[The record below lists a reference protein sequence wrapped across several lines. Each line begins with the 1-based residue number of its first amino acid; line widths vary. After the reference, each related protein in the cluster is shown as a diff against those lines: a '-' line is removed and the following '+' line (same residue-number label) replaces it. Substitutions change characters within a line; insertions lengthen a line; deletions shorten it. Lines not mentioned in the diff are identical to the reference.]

1 MNKIRGKLVF
11 ITTTLAKPLA
21 RLGVSPNAVTLLSMI
36 LLITGVILLVYTSS
50 IPLFIVFIALSS
62 LLDALDGALARLTG
76 RTSIFGAFIDS
87 TIDRVNDA
95 LMIASLLYLGL
106 NQLYVYAFLA
116 LSLLVSYTRARAE
129 SLGVQL
135 SGVGLMERPERVI
148 GVVILL
154 AIYMMD
160 PTVAGTV
167 LLVLVFLSTIT
178 LLQRIIQVYRSIQR
192 KAVEGKAS

>member
-1 MNKIRGKLVF
+1 LNKIRGKLVF
-11 ITTTLAKPLA
+11 ITTTLVKPLA
-21 RLGVSPNAVTLLSMI
+21 RLGVSPNAVTLFSMI

-116 LSLLVSYTRARAE
+116 SSLLVSYTRARAE
-129 SLGVQL
+129 GLGIQL
-135 SGVGLMERPERVI
+135 GGVGLMERPERII

-154 AIYMMD
+154 AICMAD
-160 PTVAGTV
+160 SSVADAV

-192 KAVEGKAS
+192 KAVKSDAS

>member
-1 MNKIRGKLVF
+1 LNKVRGKLVY
-11 ITTTLAKPLA
+11 ITTTLVKPLA
-21 RLGVSPNAVTLLSMI
+21 RLGVSPNTVTLFSMI
-36 LLITGVILLVYTSS
+36 LLITGVILLLYTSS
-50 IPLFIVFIALSS
+50 ILLFIVFIALSS

-76 RTSIFGAFIDS
+76 RTSVFGAFIDS

-95 LMIASLLYLGL
+95 LMIVSLLYLGL

-129 SLGVQL
+129 GLGVQL

-154 AIYMMD
+154 AICMVD
-160 PTVAGTV
+160 PSVADAV

-178 LLQRIIQVYRSIQR
+178 LLQRIIQVYRSVQH
-192 KAVEGKAS
+192 KAMKSEAS